1 MYISGGSS
9 MFPGMSKRL
18 ETEIQTRYLKDILRD
33 DGKRGIE
40 SRIRVEA
47 PSNRK
52 YLVFLGA
59 SILGDLMKE
68 NESFWISKSDY
79 EEHGFERVL
88 ESIS

>member
-1 MYISGGSS
+1 MYTSGGSS

-18 ETEIQTRYLKDILRD
+18 ETEIQTRYRKEILRD
-33 DGKRGIE
+33 DGTRGTK

-68 NESFWISKSDY
+68 NERFWISKSDY
-79 EEHGFERVL
+79 EEHGFERAL
-88 ESIS
+88 ANIL